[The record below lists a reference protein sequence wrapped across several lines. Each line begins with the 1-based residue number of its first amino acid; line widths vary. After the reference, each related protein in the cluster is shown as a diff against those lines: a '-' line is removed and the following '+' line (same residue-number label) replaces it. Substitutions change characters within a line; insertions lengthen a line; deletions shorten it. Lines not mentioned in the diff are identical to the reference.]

1 VTGPAEAAMLIDQ
14 LRAGGTVLIYDPAS
28 RTLRAGGH
36 DAPAI
41 TIGTDTTGT
50 HSRQDK
56 ERKTA

>member
-1 VTGPAEAAMLIDQ
+1 MLIDQ